1 MEGGAEE
8 AIAMLN
14 YIASKGYRCYGC
26 RTSFETG
33 FRFGVSAC
41 VFLFYVVHAYTHN
54 HAYKSHAIIPHN
66 KS

>member
-1 MEGGAEE
+1 VLDGVNIHEGTDLEE
-8 AIAMLN
+8 LGQAIAMLN

-41 VFLFYVVHAYTHN
+41 VFLF
-54 HAYKSHAIIPHN
+54 
-66 KS
+66 